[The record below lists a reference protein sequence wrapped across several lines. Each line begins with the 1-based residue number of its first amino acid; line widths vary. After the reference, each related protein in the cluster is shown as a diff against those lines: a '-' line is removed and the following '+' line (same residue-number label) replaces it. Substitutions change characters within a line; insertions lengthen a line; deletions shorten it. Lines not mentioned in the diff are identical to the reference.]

1 MEKPDDPSVNVQMDL
16 DISTL
21 MNTIS
26 KDQLKG
32 ALIKLFSIVLHEV
45 PELSNMVCIRGKL
58 RQRLNNRIFIPTLI
72 RDQRKIDLSG
82 ISIDNAY
89 NLSLATIKK
98 KVTNNIISNLRSGKN
113 NEIKRAIR
121 LFKIT
126 PSLLCKPI
134 IQCLNF
140 FIIHAIVH

>member
-1 MEKPDDPSVNVQMDL
+1 MKTIPYQNIQVSSMRKLALGAWKKPDDPSVNVQMDL

-45 PELSNMVCIRGKL
+45 PELNMVCIRGKL

-89 NLSLATIKK
+89 NLSLAAIKK
-98 KVTNNIISNLRSGKN
+98 EATNNISNLRSGKIMKSN
-113 NEIKRAIR
+113 V
-121 LFKIT
+121 LFDY
-126 PSLLCKPI
+126 LR
-134 IQCLNF
+134 
-140 FIIHAIVH
+140 